1 MDRTVETILAEW
13 RAATKQR
20 EGLTLDLD
28 LEARIEVLRME
39 HAAAIEVRRCEI
51 QETRA
56 RRSRVN

>member
-39 HAAAIEVRRCEI
+39 HAAAVEVRRCEI

>member
-1 MDRTVETILAEW
+1 MDRTVETIHAEW

>member
-1 MDRTVETILAEW
+1 MDRTVETILADW
-13 RAATKQR
+13 RAATDRR
-20 EGLTLDLD
+20 EGLAVDFD
-28 LEARIEVLRME
+28 LEARIEVLRLE

>member
-1 MDRTVETILAEW
+1 MDRTVATILAEW

>member
-13 RAATKQR
+13 RAASHLR
-20 EGLTLDLD
+20 EGVTLDLD
-28 LEARIEVLRME
+28 LEARIEVLRIE
-39 HAAAIEVRRCEI
+39 HAAAIEVRLCEI

>member
-13 RAATKQR
+13 RAATDRR
-20 EGLTLDLD
+20 EGLTVDPD
-28 LEARIEVLRME
+28 LEVRIEALRIE

-51 QETRA
+51 EETRA